1 MLVHHHCKPLLL
13 LLVHLLLQVELRWV
27 RDVRELRLLRML
39 PPTFPLAAASS
50 ASLRLRSNVHFDTG
64 CNSFFYFIPKVYV
77 LVPLEPASRRTF
89 LRKNFIYSIPTL
101 E

>member
-39 PPTFPLAAASS
+39 PPTFPLASASS

-64 CNSFFYFIPKVYV
+64 CNSFFTSSSNVEV
-77 LVPLEPASRRTF
+77 NLQEAGSSSTVPQ
-89 LRKNFIYSIPTL
+89 NFSYSD

>member
-1 MLVHHHCKPLLL
+1 MRRGGRHGEVSRTARILVMLVHHHCKPLLL

-50 ASLRLRSNVHFDTG
+50 ASLRLRSNVHF
-64 CNSFFYFIPKVYV
+64 
-77 LVPLEPASRRTF
+77 
-89 LRKNFIYSIPTL
+89 TL
-101 E
+101 K